1 MHCWFPIALAF
12 VAAACPAPPV
22 KPLPPKPVVTAP
34 AIIDAPLAPRVAP
47 DVTEPKLRLPRN
59 FTPTSYT
66 AKLAIDPAKPTFEG
80 SIAIAGTIGE
90 RSPVIWLHGYKLVV
104 HRATASR
111 GEVVALVVTPH
122 GEDLLEGRADPPLEP
137 GAWTL

>member
-1 MHCWFPIALAF
+1 MRRSFPVALVL
-12 VAAACPAPPV
+12 VAAACPAPP
-22 KPLPPKPVVTAP
+22 PLQTLPPPPPVITVPLIA
-34 AIIDAPLAPRVAP
+34 DATVAP
-47 DVTEPKLRLPRN
+47 PIAPSEPKLRLPRN

-66 AKLAIDPAKPTFEG
+66 ARLAIDPSKPTFEG
-80 SIAIAGTIGE
+80 SIAIAGTISE